1 MKKITHLFA
10 FLLISALGF
19 AQPTTNAP
27 TPTRLAAN
35 VVSVFSDAYPSIAT
49 NLNPGWGQS
58 GTVNPTFT
66 VTTGNNILAYTNFNY
81 QGTEVTATNLS
92 AMEFLHV
99 DIWCSAAPTSSIVQV
114 SPINS
119 GTGAAEVLVT
129 INHVQGQW
137 YSVDI
142 PKASFTGMTWN
153 NIIQLKFAA
162 NGAGSAV
169 PVNIYLDNIYFW
181 KTPPSTVP
189 TTNAPTPTRLAA
201 NVASV
206 FSDAYPTIAT
216 NLNPGWGQSG
226 SVNPTFTVTTGNNI
240 LAYTNFNYQGTEVT
254 ATNLSAMEYL
264 HVDIWCNSAP
274 TSSIVQVSPINSGTG
289 AAEVLVTLNHV
300 QGQWYSVDIPKA
312 SFTGMTWNNIIQLK
326 FAANGAGSTVPVD
339 IYLDNIYFWKTPAN
353 PTSPPTNA
361 PTPTHLPANVASI
374 FSDAYPTIATNLN
387 PGWGQS
393 GTVNPTFSVTTGNNI
408 LAYTNFNY
416 QGTELT
422 ATNLSTMEYL
432 HVDIW
437 CNAAPTSSIVQVSPI
452 NSGTGAAEVL
462 VTINHVQGQWYSVD
476 IPKASF
482 TGMTWN
488 NIIQLKFAANGAGST
503 VPVNIYLD
511 NIYFWKTPQQLP
523 LVLGFETT
531 ESGGVNGAPFG
542 GMAVPVV
549 ENGTGSNTT
558 KVLKIVG
565 NTTGEV
571 WQGINLNLTSLV
583 SLTDS
588 KTMTMDVLSADPI
601 TFLVKVTGG
610 VGGPGIVAASATHTG
625 GNTWQTVSFTFN
637 TALDGQ
643 AALANG
649 TYSGFVIHTYWAQ
662 GATAFTTVT
671 RTPRTFYVDNIRGP
685 LGTAPVI
692 PTPTVAA
699 PTPPNRP
706 AADVKS
712 IYSNAYTPLTTFAAS
727 GDLNSYDTS
736 WCPGVTT
743 QFLIGGNAATAMNR
757 ITGLGSGIVA
767 GNATTVPPYQGSD
780 LVGGCEG
787 INFRAGSFDATSF
800 THFHIDIWTP
810 IQTMALRNIS
820 LKLSN
825 HNASNAEL
833 NAIERNIT
841 NATPSPNQLPATD
854 PNPGTWLSFDIPL
867 ADFTIAG
874 GGSAAR
880 NNLAEFIIST
890 NLGIVYYDNVYFHKN
905 TTLGA
910 SSFEVAKVKLYPNPT
925 SNILNIECT
934 ASIQAITVYNVLG
947 QEVMN
952 RELNNTSIALDVSGL
967 NSGIYVVK
975 TVVEGITSSTKFI
988 KE

>member
-66 VTTGNNILAYTNFNY
+66 VTAGNNILAYTNFNY
-81 QGTEVTATNLS
+81 QGTEVTPTNLS
-92 AMEFLHV
+92 TMEFLHV
-99 DIWCSAAPTSSIVQV
+99 DVWCNAAPTSSVIQV

-119 GTGAAEVLVT
+119 GTGAAETLVT

-142 PKASFTGMTWN
+142 PKASFTGMTWS

-206 FSDAYPTIAT
+206 FSDAYPSIAT

-226 SVNPTFTVTTGNNI
+226 SVNPTYTVSTGNNI

-254 ATNLSAMEYL
+254 ATNLSTMEFL
-264 HVDIWCNSAP
+264 HVDIWCNAAP
-274 TSSIVQVSPINSGTG
+274 TSSIVQVSPVNSGTG

-339 IYLDNIYFWKTPAN
+339 IYLDNIYFWKAPAN

-361 PTPTHLPANVASI
+361 PTPTHLAANVVSV

-387 PGWGQS
+387 PNWGQS
-393 GTVNPTFSVTTGNNI
+393 GAVNPTFSVTTGNNI

-422 ATNLSTMEYL
+422 ATNLSTMEFL

-437 CNAAPTSSIVQVSPI
+437 CNAAPTSSIVQVSPV
-452 NSGTGAAEVL
+452 NNGTGAAEFL
-462 VTINHVQGQWYSVD
+462 VTLNHVQGQWYSVD

-488 NIIQLKFAANGAGST
+488 NVFQLKFAANGPGST
-503 VPVNIYLD
+503 VPVTIYLD
-511 NIYFWKTPQQLP
+511 NIYFWKAPQQLP
-523 LVLGFETT
+523 LVLGFETS
-531 ESGGVNGAPFG
+531 ESGGVNGGPFG
-542 GMAVPVV
+542 GMAAPVV

-610 VGGPGIVAASATHTG
+610 VGGPGIVAASASHPG
-625 GNTWQTVSFTFN
+625 GNTWQTVTFTFN

-662 GATAFTTVT
+662 GATAFSTVT

-685 LGTAPVI
+685 LGTPPVI

-743 QFLIGGNAATAMNR
+743 EFLIGGNAATAMNR

-767 GNATTVPPYQGSD
+767 GNATTSPPYQGSD

-825 HNASNAEL
+825 HNASNVEV

-841 NATPSPNQLPATD
+841 NATPLPNQLPSTD

-910 SSFEVAKVKLYPNPT
+910 SNFEVAKVKLYPNPT
-925 SNILNIECT
+925 SNVLNIECAAT
-934 ASIQAITVYNVLG
+934 IQAVSIYNVLG
-947 QEVMN
+947 QEVLN
-952 RELNNTSIALDVSGL
+952 RTIDSNTARIDVASF

-975 TVVEGITSSTKFI
+975 TVVDGVTSSTKFI